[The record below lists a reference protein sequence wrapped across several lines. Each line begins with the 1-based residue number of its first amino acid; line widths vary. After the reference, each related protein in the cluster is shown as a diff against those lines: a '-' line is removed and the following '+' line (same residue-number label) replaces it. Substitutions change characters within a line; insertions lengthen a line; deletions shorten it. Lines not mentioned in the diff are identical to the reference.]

1 MISLLDN
8 KKLVLG
14 VTGSIACYKALDLA
28 STLTQSGAIVDVIM
42 TDSATNFISPLAFSS
57 ITHRPTI
64 TELFNPHSTANIEH
78 VSLAQKAD
86 LIIVAPCTANTI
98 GKIAHGLSDDA
109 LTTTI
114 LATQAPII
122 IAPAMDGQMYQ
133 NPITQENLEKLSSRG
148 MTIVGPEAGYL
159 ASGIT
164 GIGRL
169 TDTTQLIGH
178 IRTLIGRSG
187 DLAGKVIAVTSGG
200 TEEPIDPVRMITNRS
215 SGKTGH
221 AVAEASRDRGAKT
234 ILITG
239 PTDLDDPVGIDVIK
253 VSTAIE
259 MLNATKKISDEID
272 VLIMVAAVSDF
283 RPSIASNSKL
293 KKSSKSIA
301 LELSPN
307 PDILTELTGNFI
319 KVGFAAE
326 SNNLLNSA
334 RKKLVSKNLDL
345 IIGNNI
351 SEPDSAFG
359 SDNNTVVII
368 DRDNN
373 VESLPFMPKTAIAQ
387 HILDRIALILETKTA

>member
-1 MISLLDN
+1 M
-8 KKLVLG
+8 
-14 VTGSIACYKALDLA
+14 
-28 STLTQSGAIVDVIM
+28 
-42 TDSATNFISPLAFSS
+42 
-57 ITHRPTI
+57 
-64 TELFNPHSTANIEH
+64 
-78 VSLAQKAD
+78 
-86 LIIVAPCTANTI
+86 
-98 GKIAHGLSDDA
+98 
-109 LTTTI
+109 
-114 LATQAPII
+114 
-122 IAPAMDGQMYQ
+122 
-133 NPITQENLEKLSSRG
+133 
-148 MTIVGPEAGYL
+148 
-159 ASGIT
+159 
-164 GIGRL
+164 
-169 TDTTQLIGH
+169 
-178 IRTLIGRSG
+178 
-187 DLAGKVIAVTSGG
+187 IAVTSGG

>member
-1 MISLLDN
+1 
-8 KKLVLG
+8 
-14 VTGSIACYKALDLA
+14 
-28 STLTQSGAIVDVIM
+28 
-42 TDSATNFISPLAFSS
+42 
-57 ITHRPTI
+57 
-64 TELFNPHSTANIEH
+64 
-78 VSLAQKAD
+78 
-86 LIIVAPCTANTI
+86 
-98 GKIAHGLSDDA
+98 
-109 LTTTI
+109 
-114 LATQAPII
+114 
-122 IAPAMDGQMYQ
+122 
-133 NPITQENLEKLSSRG
+133 
-148 MTIVGPEAGYL
+148 
-159 ASGIT
+159 
-164 GIGRL
+164 
-169 TDTTQLIGH
+169 
-178 IRTLIGRSG
+178 
-187 DLAGKVIAVTSGG
+187 
-200 TEEPIDPVRMITNRS
+200 
-215 SGKTGH
+215 
-221 AVAEASRDRGAKT
+221 
-234 ILITG
+234 
-239 PTDLDDPVGIDVIK
+239 
-253 VSTAIE
+253 

-307 PDILTELTGNFI
+307 PDILTELTGNFL